1 MSQHDEPH
9 RAERRRPYRTI
20 AVVLVAAGLLVV
32 PVLALLGHNRLAV
45 LWMAA
50 GMLALALVRLQRPDG
65 TWIAARSRLFDVV
78 FGLGLALALLALSY
92 YATLPRVF

>member
-20 AVVLVAAGLLVV
+20 AVVLVVAGLLVV

-50 GMLALALVRLQRPDG
+50 PNFPRMSSMVCSSISSRVCGIFFFAKAIHIPSPVRTVG
-65 TWIAARSRLFDVV
+65 
-78 FGLGLALALLALSY
+78 
-92 YATLPRVF
+92 